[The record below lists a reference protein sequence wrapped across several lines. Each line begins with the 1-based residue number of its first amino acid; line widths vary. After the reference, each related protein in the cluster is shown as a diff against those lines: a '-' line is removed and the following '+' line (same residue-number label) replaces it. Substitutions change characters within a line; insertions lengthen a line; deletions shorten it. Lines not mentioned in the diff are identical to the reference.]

1 MHPAYCVKPPIKQFN
16 SFDGGEELVQE
27 QKLRKRLAQLQ
38 KYTDV
43 GHHGKQVGCR
53 GQAMLDEARK
63 LLHDLE
69 GYKRWGRFQRGMLD
83 RASAAAVRQSDVPVV
98 DTATDHTK

>member
-1 MHPAYCVKPPIKQFN
+1 MKHYN
-16 SFDGGEELVQE
+16 SVYGGEDLVQE

-38 KYTDV
+38 KYADV
-43 GHHGKQVGCR
+43 GHHGKQVGYR
-53 GQAMLDEARK
+53 GQAMLDDARE

-69 GYKRWGRFQRGMLD
+69 GYMRWGRFQRGMLD

-98 DTATDHTK
+98 DTSTDHTK